1 MKKKSLIILYVL
13 LTLGIPGV
21 VIGVTNIFDKNEPT
35 TLVFLILS
43 AAIYLIGAVI
53 LLKLCSVVSEFNFVL
68 KGYKQVSDKDS
79 LSKEVK
85 YKKLLSIIKESQSNT
100 INKLFNEFSKTFKKV
115 KTGTNESGEEIIK
128 YYSTNDIE
136 YYFDEDNLVSNNILS
151 RTFTQI
157 TQALV
162 AVGMF
167 GTFLGIVKGVS
178 KLSVA
183 GDQMQAGIETLLK
196 GVKTSFNSSLYGI
209 LFSVILTFA
218 LKIFSDIIMK
228 KNRQFCMVVNDLIEP
243 YTEQSALSDIENELK
258 RQTSSFEFL
267 STNIVEQISKRF
279 DESIQSNLENLS
291 LNVETMIK
299 NMQDNLAGSMNE
311 NMVNA
316 IGSMAS
322 TMQPVMEKLESTITK
337 IEKKQENTTDR
348 IMEESIS
355 SIKDAISFGTSNEIA
370 RLKES
375 MDVISAKNS
384 ELIETFSSSM
394 DNMKELTR
402 YQENLVKN
410 TNDSTESMN
419 VTTKNIQGLQDDL
432 SRVIESLR
440 DVNSTSTAS
449 LSGINDTLASMQ
461 DTMRKQVEIS
471 ENLESMLN
479 KSNSL
484 GESQYKYINKFANLS
499 EVMSGSIENTQKVMS
514 ELNSGINSYK
524 NSFDSIKASTMEV
537 AKTLDEKYK
546 NITNGVSSANNE
558 LLNVVDSIKKNIL
571 EEVEATSGKL
581 VEVTSKLNEFQT
593 SSSRLVN
600 KVERF
605 AEVEESTKNLWSSYK
620 DSFDSLN
627 TNINE
632 GIENYTQNVAE
643 GMKVLFTEYDRNI
656 SEAVKSLNSM
666 VDNLSGITEDI
677 ASMLEVLE
685 NKNIRKY

>member
-43 AAIYLIGAVI
+43 AAIYLIGACI

-68 KGYKQVSDKDS
+68 KGYKEVSDKDS

-311 NMVNA
+311 NMVSA

-419 VTTKNIQGLQDDL
+419 VTTKNIQELQDDL

-571 EEVEATSGKL
+571 VEVEATSGKL